1 MSPIEQEQLLEQTR
15 AQIRQ
20 NIAEIAD
27 LARTSRNG
35 VQFFR
40 DFLARAVGSLN
51 AQGGAIWAPSGDG
64 REFQMVA
71 EIALATSAYHD
82 NERQRRDIHRV
93 LAEVFKNRRPFI
105 VGPVAPDIAPNAAGQ
120 SAEDE
125 IMNTT
130 AYPLFYVPIMTGE
143 GEGVGAILHVWL
155 RGAGDPKTYPT
166 LVGFLNSICA
176 HASTFLK
183 SRKGEIAIARNQDY
197 EAMLRFQAEF
207 VGELD
212 PAKIG
217 RAAVNHCTD
226 LLAANRCSVFRQ
238 VGNRWRLEHVSNQ
251 ETIDQRSELVVRLC
265 AAAAR
270 LPVNEEPGAIS
281 LDNPEHAA
289 EWKDTLDPLDAKQ
302 VAYKFFEPHAH
313 EGRTGLLM
321 VERHASNAPFTDVN
335 LRQLAWAGLHLGKA
349 LVAASS
355 FREAP
360 LRRVLVPVTHA
371 RGMWRRRRRVR
382 LAAWIAGPLVLL
394 AFWLLVPWRL
404 RVEGD
409 CTIQPH
415 RQVVVAAETSG
426 KLERVLV
433 SEGQHVEQGELLAKL
448 EDEDL
453 RTQISVGVQ
462 DIAKWQSEA
471 NRFQAVGDEAQR
483 KLAMINLDG
492 AQAKLERLRFLQS
505 RTELH
510 APIAGVVT
518 TKNLNNR
525 VGETIELGRPF
536 CEIAGQDAYDVDIDL
551 RQQDLGA
558 LLGAL
563 RAGQELPVDFILHAQ
578 TGLRLHTSVRG
589 ADAISQTAH
598 MKPGGAF
605 FGVTTPFPVDSA
617 FVDKLKP
624 GYTGKAKISLGY
636 RPLASVM
643 MRKFLDY
650 WRVEWSL

>member
-1 MSPIEQEQLLEQTR
+1 MSPLEQEQLLEQTR

-20 NIAEIAD
+20 NVAEIAE

-40 DFLARAVGSLN
+40 DFLARTVASLN
-51 AQGGAIWAPSGDG
+51 AQGGAVWAPGGDG

-71 EIALATSAYHD
+71 EQALATSAYHD

-93 LAEVFKNRRPFI
+93 LGEVFKNRRPFI

-120 SAEDE
+120 TADEE

-130 AYPLFYVPIMTGE
+130 AYPMFYVPILTGE
-143 GEGVGAILHVWL
+143 GDGVGAILHVWL
-155 RGAGDPKTYPT
+155 RAAGDPKTYPT
-166 LVGFLNSICA
+166 LVTFLNSICA

-183 SRKGEIAIARNQDY
+183 SRQGEIAIARNQDY
-197 EAMLRFQAEF
+197 EQMLRLQAEF

-226 LLAANRCSVFRQ
+226 LLAANRCSIFRQ
-238 VGNRWRLEHVSNQ
+238 VGTRWRLEYVSNQ

-265 AAAAR
+265 ALAAR
-270 LPVNEEPGAIS
+270 LPAGEAPGLIS
-281 LDNPEHAA
+281 TDHPGHAA
-289 EWKDTLDPLDAKQ
+289 EWKEALEPLEARQ
-302 VAYKFFEPHAH
+302 VAYAFFQPHAH
-313 EGRTGLLM
+313 EGRTGLIM
-321 VERHASNAPFTDVN
+321 VERHAANAPFTDVN
-335 LRQLAWAGLHLGKA
+335 LRQLAWAALHVGKA

-355 FREAP
+355 YREAP
-360 LRRVLVPVTHA
+360 LRRVLMPVTHA
-371 RGMWRRRRRVR
+371 RGMWRRRRRIR
-382 LAAWIAGPLVLL
+382 LAAWIAGPLALL
-394 AFWLLVPWRL
+394 ALWLLIPWPL

-415 RQVVVAAETSG
+415 RQVVVAAETPG
-426 KLERVLV
+426 KVERVLV
-433 SEGQHVEQGELLAKL
+433 REGQHVEQGQLLAKL

-453 RTQISVGVQ
+453 RTQLSVGVQ
-462 DIAKWQSEA
+462 DLAKWQSEA
-471 NRFQAVGDEAQR
+471 NRFQAVNDEAQR
-483 KLAMINLDG
+483 KLAMINLES

-510 APIAGVVT
+510 APIAGVVI
-518 TKNLNNR
+518 TKNLENR
-525 VGETIELGRPF
+525 VGETIELGRSF
-536 CEIAGQDAYDVDIDL
+536 CEIAGQDVYDVEIDL

-558 LLGAL
+558 LLAAL
-563 RAGQELPVDFILHAQ
+563 RAGQELPIDFILHAQ
-578 TGLRLHTSVRG
+578 TGLRLHTSVHG
-589 ADAISQTAH
+589 TDAISQTAR
-598 MKPGGAF
+598 MKAGGAF
-605 FGVTTPFPVDSA
+605 FQVTAPFPVDSA

-624 GYTGKAKISLGY
+624 GYTGKAKIDVGR